1 MDHANARNAKNGT
14 NVEKAQLSEDLNYK
28 RNKRTI
34 SFFYFYLETICKDYL
49 KEMSQIIIN
58 SYYVFICKG
67 GVELSPILFTI
78 IQLEITLIKQLI
90 REQICESI

>member
-34 SFFYFYLETICKDYL
+34 NFIYFI
-49 KEMSQIIIN
+49 
-58 SYYVFICKG
+58 
-67 GVELSPILFTI
+67 
-78 IQLEITLIKQLI
+78 
-90 REQICESI
+90 